1 MTGRLPLLRG
11 RRCARRS
18 WSRWALLFALAL
30 LAGVPAA
37 QPIAAAR
44 STPSIAAARS
54 TPRITVIGA
63 DTLSTSD
70 PRLASG
76 RPPVTRRAG
85 YALPLFGPMRVLRRF
100 EPPPTPYSAGHRGV
114 DLEAR
119 AGPIVLAAGAGV
131 VTFAGRVAGRGV
143 VVIAHPDG
151 IRTEYEPVAALV
163 VAGQAVARGRPIG
176 RLVGRHDRWPPGRC
190 LHWGAR
196 RGDTYLDPLLLLRAL
211 GPVRLLPWP
220 R

>member
-1 MTGRLPLLRG
+1 MTGHSCDR
-11 RRCARRS
+11 RRS
-18 WSRWALLFALAL
+18 RQRWPRWVLLFVLVL
-30 LAGVPAA
+30 VAGAPAG
-37 QPIAAAR
+37 QPFASVA
-44 STPSIAAARS
+44 
-54 TPRITVIGA
+54 GA
-63 DTLSTSD
+63 LSTSHS
-70 PRLASG
+70 RLAPL
-76 RPPVTRRAG
+76 RPTATRRPS
-85 YALPLFGPMRVLRRF
+85 YALPLLGQLRVLRRF
-100 EPPPTPYSAGHRGV
+100 EPPPTPYAAGHRGV

-119 AGPIVLAAGAGV
+119 AGPVVLAAGSGV
-131 VTFAGRVAGRGV
+131 VTFAGPVAGRGV

-163 VAGQAVARGRPIG
+163 VAGQAVARGQPIG

-196 RGDTYLDPLLLLRAL
+196 RGDAYLDPLLLLRPL